1 MRKRNRKR
9 ISMNRYRTVEE
20 GIVRIPGGTGKEEE
34 DQEEQLQDQE
44 EQEGLEKKGK
54 KELIREG

>member
-1 MRKRNRKR
+1 
-9 ISMNRYRTVEE
+9 MNRYRTVEE